1 MNDQD
6 ANPREELVE
15 VLRDMERRLRRL
27 TVAVVLMALALLLVA
42 SAVYGSL
49 VNYFSGDVLLYGG
62 TSIGAALLG
71 FAFGWF
77 ARGRK

>member
-1 MNDQD
+1 M
-6 ANPREELVE
+6 
-15 VLRDMERRLRRL
+15 VL
-27 TVAVVLMALALLLVA
+27 AVLLAA

-49 VNYFSGDVLLYGG
+49 ADYFSGDALFYGA

-77 ARGRK
+77 ARGGKKQAAMLDGGPGQP